1 MSVPTDY
8 NLQYDDYCGTYER
21 YNCNLPSVC
30 PDAMS
35 YSSNNRTFCRDVRVL
50 EELET
55 QNLVVVDEYIE
66 IDEIRYVVGQI
77 SGRGS
82 SFYTLVVDPTDPKS
96 LARAA
101 QKSKVTYTV

>member
-21 YNCNLPSVC
+21 YNCELPSVC

-55 QNLVVVDEYIE
+55 QNLVV
-66 IDEIRYVVGQI
+66 IDEFIVIGGILFTLGKIETEGRSYAALIAAGPA
-77 SGRGS
+77 SGASGGS
-82 SFYTLVVDPTDPKS
+82 NPLSEIEEP
-96 LARAA
+96 
-101 QKSKVTYTV
+101 